1 MPQRALAK
9 APRNDRLPRTGDV
22 CTLTLVHA
30 APLPFLGFAARKVFL
45 VVGSLFAIALL
56 AILGVLLASNSI
68 LALPVFPVAGY
79 LGAGLAAGVWAGC
92 RSHSQPAARGSQ
104 EGLS

>member
-1 MPQRALAK
+1 MHPDTGARGTAALPGLRCEK
-9 APRNDRLPRTGDV
+9 GL
-22 CTLTLVHA
+22 
-30 APLPFLGFAARKVFL
+30 L